1 LVADAKAVKGYV
13 VDGGWIKTWYE
24 HMLEMERRRLSLA
37 GHGPNEINDLMKS
50 VESLYSAYLLE
61 QKSPQE
67 ILLGRPDL
75 KSLWQGDPDQQYGR
89 PTSYYQQLQELD
101 LLAAWSAVRVPV
113 LAIHGEYD
121 WIMSDGDLRLL
132 AETVNRNSSGVA
144 ELWNSPTQDTRSST
158 MTPCGALLRERQGRL
173 TMRSPKRWAVGSS
186 AIADC
191 VCHGCGKRA
200 PLCAT
205 HRY

>member
-1 LVADAKAVKGYV
+1 LLADAKAVKGYV

-75 KSLWQGDPDQQYGR
+75 KSPWQGDPDQQYGR

-144 ELWNSPTQDTRSST
+144 EFMELAHTGHTFEHYDSLRSAFAGKAGPFDDAIAQT
-158 MTPCGALLRERQGRL
+158 
-173 TMRSPKRWAVGSS
+173 VGSWFE
-186 AIADC
+186 
-191 VCHGCGKRA
+191 R
-200 PLCAT
+200 
-205 HRY
+205 HR